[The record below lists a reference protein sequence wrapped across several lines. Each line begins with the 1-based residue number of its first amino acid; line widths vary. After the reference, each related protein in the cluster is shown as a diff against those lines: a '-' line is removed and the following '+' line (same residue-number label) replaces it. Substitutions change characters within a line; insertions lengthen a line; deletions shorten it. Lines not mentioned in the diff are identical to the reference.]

1 MGFTKGSAELTLSPS
16 LSLRCLHW
24 DFSGHDRDLWCF
36 PRHQGHRSGQV
47 LLLGSPARAC
57 MTYSG
62 ITSSVPQGCLGR
74 KACQGRGSL
83 ADPSVGEPGQS
94 CGARGSAH
102 CCLAEPLG
110 ANVPIGNQCPH
121 RADISRVQQ
130 GDPWNMSTQTA
141 LLYLQSD
148 KEGKKPAGCCLLF
161 HSLCLSFS
169 KTGDLCVEAQLCI
182 CPVHDQQTAFQ
193 ITPFVLLPFV
203 GIGFLFRRVIKCI
216 NIWCPI
222 EQAVMYALLLCVPMP
237 REGGQQSPPP
247 HRVSIP

>member
-1 MGFTKGSAELTLSPS
+1 MVLPKA
-16 LSLRCLHW
+16 
-24 DFSGHDRDLWCF
+24 
-36 PRHQGHRSGQV
+36 PRHGSGQV

-237 REGGQQSPPP
+237 REGGQQSPPL